1 MWGLGLLWHCA
12 LPRAGAADAVFS
24 VTLSGVGAGRTVAFP
39 AGWTA
44 AVASDEL
51 VAEVLACPA
60 GRYCPAGSQAPLVC
74 PLGAYSAA
82 TGLATA
88 AAACGAPC
96 AANSYCPDP
105 GLQYPCP
112 TNTNSPPGSVSQANC
127 ACDRG
132 YSCLYNRAM
141 TVTLHLGVTAAAWAA
156 DPVMRAQA
164 IAAVAA
170 AAGVPP
176 SSVQVMAVMP
186 LDADG
191 NPARRRLGDGAE
203 GFEGLAPPLATR
215 NPMGDVPAPGR
226 RRLDYGEGAAVTLQ
240 VEGAEGFEGLERRL
254 ADACP
259 SLRGARAMW
268 RHGSRVRALHDPRA
282 AAPALGI

>member
-1 MWGLGLLWHCA
+1 MWGLLWHCA
-12 LPRAGAADAVFS
+12 LPRAGATNAVFS

-39 AGWTA
+39 AGWTV

-51 VAEVLACPA
+51 VAAVAECPA

-112 TNTNSPPGSVSQANC
+112 ANTNSPPGSVSQANC
-127 ACDRG
+127 ECDKG

-141 TVTLHLGVTAAAWAA
+141 TVTLQLGVTAAAWAA

-164 IAAVAA
+164 VAAVAA

-186 LDADG
+186 LDAEG
-191 NPARRRLGDGAE
+191 NPA
-203 GFEGLAPPLATR
+203 
-215 NPMGDVPAPGR
+215 R
-226 RRLDYGEGAAVTLQ
+226 RRLDYGEGAVVTLQ

-259 SLRGARAMW
+259 SLRGARALW
-268 RHGSRVRALHDPRA
+268 RHGSRVRALHDLRDA
-282 AAPALGI
+282 ASAPGI